1 MSKELEALESIN
13 EIVLPYS
20 VAKQGHLR
28 PRDVCHNE
36 FSIIEKSLKALEIIK
51 QKEVDIHNLLI
62 SKTVEQY
69 NGYTHWLGCK
79 GNLTEEEYDLL
90 KEVLL

>member
-51 QKEVDIHNLLI
+51 EKEVNVNCII
-62 SKTVEQY
+62 SGWSLGKYNSYKT
-69 NGYTHWLGCK
+69 HIS
-79 GNLTEEEYDLL
+79 LTKDEYDLL